1 MHSVTWHPRDFGWF
15 WSFCWEK
22 IQTKMALRHSSSQL
36 WVYLPLNTILTHHH
50 IKTYQVYQSGY
61 QLAILLPAVPER
73 LQLMWWRGWGL
84 PSSHI
89 RMEVPD
95 MCRMFKHVKHQW
107 SFDFSYGSHGFI
119 ACRWYIIYI
128 WFVVD
133 DLRQASGI
141 SSTHVPP
148 NPFGDC
154 TSAKRM
160 WHCDQFSCACTLNSC
175 QNDSK
180 GF

>member
-1 MHSVTWHPRDFGWF
+1 MSTTICTISAPLDPALHPPWSPARKRLRAWHNRSKPLSIQWLVEAPHTERLSPLRCILWPDIQEILDDFGHSVERK
-15 WSFCWEK
+15 SRK
-22 IQTKMALRHSSSQL
+22 KMALRHSSSQL

-95 MCRMFKHVKHQW
+95 MCGMLKYVKHQW
-107 SFDFSYGSHGFI
+107 NFDFSYGS
-119 ACRWYIIYI
+119 
-128 WFVVD
+128 
-133 DLRQASGI
+133 
-141 SSTHVPP
+141 
-148 NPFGDC
+148 
-154 TSAKRM
+154 
-160 WHCDQFSCACTLNSC
+160 
-175 QNDSK
+175 
-180 GF
+180 